1 MLDMALQ
8 FGDPKGDKVILN
20 KKKVI
25 RLLSE
30 MAILRKKLM
39 KVCDKNGL
47 VIVVDNETLITAYSM
62 R

>member
-1 MLDMALQ
+1 MALQ

-47 VIVVDNETLITAYSM
+47 VVVVDDGVEIRKLFG
-62 R
+62 

>member
-47 VIVVDNETLITAYSM
+47 VVVVDDEAPITTYAL